1 MWFLLC
7 GLLIAADQLIKLW
20 TVSSLSLVD
29 TMPLIEGVFHFTYVE
44 NRGAAFGM
52 LQNNTMMLA
61 AVTLVETAV
70 ILYYFLRHTDNRMWV
85 LRLALILVM
94 AGAVGNFADRVL
106 RGFVVDM
113 FDFRLI
119 NFYVFNFADVC
130 ICVGVAL
137 MAYHVFFLH
146 DKLTGKEQQ

>member
-7 GLLIAADQLIKLW
+7 VVLIVTDQVIKW
-20 TVSSLSLVD
+20 FTVEKLSTID
-29 TMPLIEGVFHFTYVE
+29 TFAIIENVFHLTYVE

-52 LQNNTMMLA
+52 FQNATILLA
-61 AVTLVETAV
+61 VVTVIEIGI
-70 ILYYFLRHTDNRMWV
+70 ILYFFIKKTNTKMW
-85 LRLALILVM
+85 LCRLSLTMII
-94 AGAVGNFADRVL
+94 AGAVGNLIDRVF

-119 NFYVFNFADVC
+119 NFYVFNFADAC

-137 MAYHVFFLH
+137 LAYHILFLH
-146 DKLTGKEQQ
+146 DKLLEQ

>member
-7 GLLIAADQLIKLW
+7 GFLIAVDQLIKWW
-20 TVSSLSLVD
+20 TVTTLKYMD
-29 TMPLIEGVFHFTYVE
+29 TMPLINGVFHFTYVE

-52 LQNNTMMLA
+52 FQNSTALLA
-61 AVTLVETAV
+61 AVTLVEMAV
-70 ILYYFLRHTDNRMWV
+70 ILYYYFKHTDKRMWV
-85 LRLALILVM
+85 LRLSLMMII
-94 AGAVGNFADRVL
+94 AGAVGNFIDRVC

-130 ICVGVAL
+130 ICIGVAL
-137 MAYHVFFLH
+137 LALHILFIH
-146 DKLTGKEQQ
+146 DKLVGKVQ